1 MRGLTDRQRLSM
13 SLAASGDWEA
23 AIRVVDFMT
32 DEERQDTSDRY
43 SIHGSSVESVAF
55 VVRVDAAARAAGL
68 WPVRP

>member
-1 MRGLTDRQRLSM
+1 M
-13 SLAASGDWEA
+13 SLAVSGDWEA

-32 DEERQDTSDRY
+32 DEERQDTRDRY
-43 SIHGSSVESVAF
+43 SVYGLSVASIAF